1 VKTISQAEVSGE
13 DFADLIR
20 QVTDRGASLICGGQ
34 DLRPAL
40 ATNLLLNRGL
50 IGRIG
55 APLPMVLVA
64 TLEENT
70 AEMESLRAFLRELS

>member
-1 VKTISQAEVSGE
+1 MNRSSTPSAKAPRAKKPVHTPNPGVAEAQTP
-13 DFADLIR
+13 FIR
-20 QVTDRGASLICGGQ
+20 D
-34 DLRPAL
+34 
-40 ATNLLLNRGL
+40 
-50 IGRIG
+50 G